1 MAHQWIGDLVTCKYW
16 SDIWLNEGFATYY
29 ESLYHGHKN
38 GRDPMLY
45 ELYQRARQITGM
57 TNDTNAIVRR
67 TYDSPG
73 EMFGYLAYPKGGW
86 VLHMLRSQLGEEL
99 YRRCIRTYL
108 ERHRFDNVV
117 TEDLRAVIEEFSGRS
132 YDQFFDQW
140 VYHAHHPELEVN
152 YGWDEKTKLAKV
164 TVKQTQ
170 PISEQVLLF
179 HFPLAVRFKS
189 PTGLVDR
196 QVNVSEKEEDF
207 YFALSEA
214 PQIVRLDPDFTLL
227 AKIKFEPPT
236 AMLHAQLADRDDV
249 IGRLLAL
256 EQLAAKKDK
265 ETVAKLK
272 QALNGDP
279 FYGVRIEASKALRSI
294 HSDEALEAL
303 LESTN
308 QSDARVRRHAIAD
321 LRG

>member
-1 MAHQWIGDLVTCKYW
+1 MAFFEQEIGVPYPWPKYDQVCVNDFVAGGMENTSCTTLTDNTLFTDATENIRDSEGLVSHEMAHQWFGDLVTCKDW

-29 ESLYHGHKN
+29 ESLYEGHKN
-38 GRDPMLY
+38 GRESMLY
-45 ELYQRARQITGM
+45 ELYQSARQITNM
-57 TNDTNAIVRR
+57 PNDTNAIVRR
-67 TYDSPG
+67 TYDSPR

-86 VLHMLRSQLGEEL
+86 VLHMLRSQLGEDL

-108 ERHRFDNVV
+108 ERHQFDNVV

-189 PTGLVDR
+189 TTGLADR

-227 AKIKFEPPT
+227 AKI
-236 AMLHAQLADRDDV
+236 D
-249 IGRLLAL
+249 
-256 EQLAAKKDK
+256 
-265 ETVAKLK
+265 
-272 QALNGDP
+272 
-279 FYGVRIEASKALRSI
+279 
-294 HSDEALEAL
+294 
-303 LESTN
+303 
-308 QSDARVRRHAIAD
+308 
-321 LRG
+321 